1 MEVGIIGLPK
11 SGKTTIFNAVTAG
24 SAIVDGF
31 AKSSN
36 IGVAKVPDKR
46 LLTLSNL
53 FNPKRTTPAEITFID
68 LPPPPDGIGDTRGIS
83 GEFLNN
89 LQAVDVLLLVCR
101 SFSDP
106 SVIHVDDLVDFKRD
120 AESMMYELIF
130 SDIDLVSRRIDKLL
144 EKYKGASKI
153 DRASLD
159 KEKDFFSRLKDQ
171 LGSNI
176 AIREQDITTEEWKIL
191 VGYQLLTAKPVIT
204 VVNID
209 ENQIQEQQAMLDQ
222 LGLFKDKS
230 DMGMTTMCGKL
241 EMELAQM
248 DKASEK
254 EFREDLG
261 MQQSGMDQAIDLS
274 YQVGAKISFFTVGE
288 DEVKAWEIPS
298 GISVQRAAGKIHTD
312 LERGFIRAEVIH
324 YEELISCS
332 GVLSDA
338 RKKGLLRSEGKDY
351 IVRDGD
357 VVNVLF
363 NV

>member
-46 LLTLSNL
+46 LLTLSNM
-53 FNPKRTTPAEITFID
+53 FNPKRTTSAEITFID

-89 LQAVDVLLLVCR
+89 LQVVDVLLLVCR
-101 SFSDP
+101 SFEDP
-106 SVIHVDDLVDFKRD
+106 SVIHVDELVDFKRD
-120 AESMMYELIF
+120 VESMMFELIF
-130 SDIDLVSRRIDKLL
+130 SDIELVSRRMDKVLD
-144 EKYKGASKI
+144 KYKGASKVE
-153 DRASLD
+153 RATLD
-159 KEKDFFSRLKDQ
+159 KEKDFFGGLKDQ
-171 LGSNI
+171 LGSNVT
-176 AIREQDITTEEWKIL
+176 IRDQNITAEEWKIL
-191 VGYQLLTAKPVIT
+191 VGYQLLTAKPIIT

-209 ENQIQEQQAMLDQ
+209 EHQIQEQQTMINQ
-222 LGLFKDKS
+222 LNLFKDKS
-230 DMGMTTMCGKL
+230 DMDVTTMCGKL

-248 DKASEK
+248 DKESEQ
-254 EFREDLG
+254 EFREELG

-274 YQVGAKISFFTVGE
+274 YQVGGKISFFTVGE
-288 DEVKAWEIPS
+288 DEVKAWEIPA

-332 GVLSDA
+332 GVLTEA
-338 RKKGLLRSEGKDY
+338 RKKGLIRSEGKDY
-351 IVRDGD
+351 IVKDGD